1 MAATIKDIAAA
12 AGVSRGTVDRV
23 LHGRGDVSAAV
34 RDRVLRLAEE
44 LNYRPNRAA
53 LGLAA
58 LKKPVR
64 IGLLLP
70 SEGNPFFDEV
80 IRGARAAEESLSDF
94 GAAVLLQSVRGYATA
109 EHLRAFASLEEQ
121 GAGGICAATVDVPEI
136 RQAIGALSAR
146 GVPVIA
152 LNSELSPCGC
162 LSYVGCDYRQTGR
175 IAAGLL
181 LLLGLQTPRLLIVTG
196 SRHVRGHNER
206 VAGFLERLREAG
218 TPFETA
224 AQVECEDDDAAARRL
239 TLEALREHPAVSCV
253 YVAGAGVGGVGQ
265 AVREAGLLGKIPIL
279 AFDDIPATRSLVR
292 SGAVPATVCQQPF
305 EQGYRAVKLMFQYLA
320 SQATPPARWIA
331 RPVIKIRENIDE
343 KDGEA

>member
-94 GAAVLLQSVRGYATA
+94 GA
-109 EHLRAFASLEEQ
+109 
-121 GAGGICAATVDVPEI
+121 
-136 RQAIGALSAR
+136 
-146 GVPVIA
+146 
-152 LNSELSPCGC
+152 
-162 LSYVGCDYRQTGR
+162 
-175 IAAGLL
+175 
-181 LLLGLQTPRLLIVTG
+181 
-196 SRHVRGHNER
+196 
-206 VAGFLERLREAG
+206 
-218 TPFETA
+218 
-224 AQVECEDDDAAARRL
+224 VED
-239 TLEALREHPAVSCV
+239 
-253 YVAGAGVGGVGQ
+253 
-265 AVREAGLLGKIPIL
+265 
-279 AFDDIPATRSLVR
+279 
-292 SGAVPATVCQQPF
+292 
-305 EQGYRAVKLMFQYLA
+305 
-320 SQATPPARWIA
+320 
-331 RPVIKIRENIDE
+331 
-343 KDGEA
+343 

>member
-136 RQAIGALSAR
+136 RQAIAELSAR
-146 GVPVIA
+146 GIPVIA

-162 LSYVGCDYRQTGR
+162 L
-175 IAAGLL
+175 
-181 LLLGLQTPRLLIVTG
+181 
-196 SRHVRGHNER
+196 
-206 VAGFLERLREAG
+206 
-218 TPFETA
+218 
-224 AQVECEDDDAAARRL
+224 
-239 TLEALREHPAVSCV
+239 
-253 YVAGAGVGGVGQ
+253 
-265 AVREAGLLGKIPIL
+265 
-279 AFDDIPATRSLVR
+279 
-292 SGAVPATVCQQPF
+292 
-305 EQGYRAVKLMFQYLA
+305 
-320 SQATPPARWIA
+320 
-331 RPVIKIRENIDE
+331 
-343 KDGEA
+343 